1 VSKFKAIL
9 REYIAQKGIS
19 QDTISLQIGDSQ
31 QAISDFLK
39 KDGKPHEK
47 TIRKYLE
54 KLEGFKDYYSTRK
67 LQVNVEGINQELLTD
82 GKLSEQHKQIISDA
96 FLFHEEE
103 VKQIMTVKKMIS
115 AERLDAENNIL
126 REIKGLK

>member
-1 VSKFKAIL
+1 MSKFKAIL

-67 LQVNVEGINQELLTD
+67 LQVNVEKINQELLTD

>member
-1 VSKFKAIL
+1 MSKFKAIL

>member
-1 VSKFKAIL
+1 MSKFKAIL

-67 LQVNVEGINQELLTD
+67 LQVNVEGIDQELLTD